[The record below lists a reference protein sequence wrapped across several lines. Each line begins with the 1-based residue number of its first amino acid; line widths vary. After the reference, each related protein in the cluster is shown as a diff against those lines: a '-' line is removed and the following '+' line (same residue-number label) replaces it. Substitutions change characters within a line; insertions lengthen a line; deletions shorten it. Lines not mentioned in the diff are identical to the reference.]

1 MCVCACVCYVYAC
14 HYCVIAGPEQIGAPL
29 SCLPGKDIKPWN
41 SQKRKQQPVAPWPT
55 MTQLEFPQRM
65 KGNTMKHT
73 YQRSLSHLPTFQHA
87 RVRINS
93 YSQHALF
100 LVLTAPVVTAVTAL
114 SVEAELPHKSH
125 SCHWLPL
132 AATLSATF
140 SNQFCLIFH
149 HSKARWPRS
158 TMPSDLSSEA

>member
-1 MCVCACVCYVYAC
+1 MAN
-14 HYCVIAGPEQIGAPL
+14 HDSTGI
-29 SCLPGKDIKPWN
+29 SSKD
-41 SQKRKQQPVAPWPT
+41 
-55 MTQLEFPQRM
+55 E
-65 KGNTMKHT
+65 MKHT

-87 RVRINS
+87 RVKINS

-100 LVLTAPVVTAVTAL
+100 LVLTGPVVTAVPAL
-114 SVEAELPHKSH
+114 SVEAVLPHKSH